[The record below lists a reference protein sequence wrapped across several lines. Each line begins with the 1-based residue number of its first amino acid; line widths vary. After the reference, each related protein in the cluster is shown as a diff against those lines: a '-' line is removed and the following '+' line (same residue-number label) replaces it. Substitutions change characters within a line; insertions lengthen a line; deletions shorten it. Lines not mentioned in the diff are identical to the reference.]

1 MYVNMTFHLGS
12 SPVTTL
18 KAVASSSESINVM
31 WDLPEY
37 PNGPL
42 SEYRI
47 YYQRSDMIIAPPES
61 TADRKTVPFPTQAIN
76 ITGLEVFTNYS
87 IFIEAIGISNI
98 TGNVSTYLV
107 IMLVW
112 LQLRSSSLNHI
123 IDHWSAKLSF
133 YHFHF

>member
-31 WDLPEY
+31 WDLPKY

-87 IFIEAIGISNI
+87 IFIRAIGILNI
-98 TGNVSTYLV
+98 TGDVSATAV
-107 IMLVW
+107 T
-112 LQLRSSSLNHI
+112 QLLFGMASIKVLFIES
-123 IDHWSAKLSF
+123 
-133 YHFHF
+133 

>member
-1 MYVNMTFHLGS
+1 M
-12 SPVTTL
+12 TTL

-47 YYQRSDMIIAPPES
+47 YYQRSNMIIAPPES
-61 TADRKTVPFPTQAIN
+61 TANTKTVLFPTQAIN

-87 IFIEAIGISNI
+87 IFITAIGISNI
-98 TGNVSTYLV
+98 TGNVSTSCHSVV
-107 IMLVW
+107 ILVW
-112 LQLRSSSLNHI
+112 LQLRSSSLNH
-123 IDHWSAKLSF
+123 
-133 YHFHF
+133 